1 MDVRGGHRRPGHG
14 TGLGGAHLVMRE
26 DQVGATTL
34 DVETGPEVVEGDGGA
49 LDVPSRASRPERRG
63 PAGLAGAREP
73 PQQAIQRV
81 AFPRAFGIPAAFRE
95 DLGHALLVVVA
106 DLSESWCAGGVEVPV
121 GMLGILDLVDQSG
134 GQQLLDELHHARD
147 GLDCPHVVVRWDDA
161 QGGHVGPEQ
170 LGLSLGEL
178 LPVLTRR
185 LGPLQQRIIH
195 VRDVLDIPHRQAE
208 IPPGPVH

>member
-1 MDVRGGHRRPGHG
+1 
-14 TGLGGAHLVMRE
+14 
-26 DQVGATTL
+26 
-34 DVETGPEVVEGDGGA
+34 
-49 LDVPSRASRPERRG
+49 
-63 PAGLAGAREP
+63 
-73 PQQAIQRV
+73 
-81 AFPRAFGIPAAFRE
+81 
-95 DLGHALLVVVA
+95 VA

-161 QGGHVGPEQ
+161 QCGHVGPEQ

-185 LGPLQQRIIH
+185 IGPLQQRIIH

-208 IPPGPVH
+208 IPPGPVHQVEGDVGVGVPQVRGVIRGYSAHIHAGGPLDGVDGDRPGRGRVVQPELSGYILRRRNAGNLDGGPRIHGYKTTACR